1 MRDCCYAWDGV
12 SDSKWMVVP
21 EKEGAQRV
29 VEGVKGKEMRVAP
42 EVISIRDK
50 EVPEIKEKFF

>member
-42 EVISIRDK
+42 EVISIRD
-50 EVPEIKEKFF
+50 